1 MLQPADDRDPAARYL
16 HLLVEGRAAGALA
29 LLAAEPSIDDPLHG
43 RATGSDAAA
52 ALVDAASTWLRERD
66 AQVKLL
72 RTTQGRDRSVAEA
85 LLDLAVGEGRV
96 VLPLAVVVE
105 RTDGALAQIR
115 VYHSTWPLTGSHKVR
130 PPLLPRSD
138 DLALPGVVERYQQAL
153 AAGSLEAILAV
164 FEPDG
169 YAREP
174 SGGSYVYRGEAGL
187 RAFYGSL
194 FSVGGIPLDHC
205 SVTDD
210 GICCAIEYNVVRWGG
225 APITPQ
231 AGIAVYE
238 RGPSGLLAAARIYD
252 DVAIEEGAG
261 PETV

>member
-1 MLQPADDRDPAARYL
+1 MLEPADDHDPAARYL
-16 HLLVEGRAAGALA
+16 HLLVEGRAADALA
-29 LLAAEPSIDDPLHG
+29 LFAGEPVINDPLHG
-43 RATGSDAAA
+43 QAAGSAAAA
-52 ALVDAASTWLRERD
+52 ALAEAAVAWLREHD
-66 AQVKLL
+66 AQAKLL
-72 RTTQGRDRSVAEA
+72 RTTRGRDRSVAEA

-96 VLPLAVVVE
+96 VLPLAVVAE
-105 RTDGALAQIR
+105 RSDGALAQIR

-130 PPLLPRSD
+130 PPLLPRRD
-138 DLALPGVVERYQQAL
+138 GLALPDVVERYQQAL
-153 AAGSLEAILAV
+153 AAGSLEAVLAV

-174 SGGSYVYRGEAGL
+174 SGGSHVYRGEAGL
-187 RAFYGSL
+187 RAFYGGL

-210 GICCAIEYNVVRWGG
+210 GVCCAIEYNVVRWGG
-225 APITPQ
+225 APIAPQ

-252 DVAIEEGAG
+252 DVAIEEGA
-261 PETV
+261 